1 MQNTTDNTG
10 PRWGDLK
17 ALQARFPGAFGRTR
31 AYELLHEKK
40 LRAKK
45 LNGRTLWDFAAAE
58 ALIESLPEFGE
69 AA

>member
-1 MQNTTDNTG
+1 MHNTTDNAA
-10 PRWGDLK
+10 RWGDLK
-17 ALQARFPGAFGRTR
+17 ALQARFPGAFGRTK
-31 AYELLHEKK
+31 AYEMRAAGQ

-45 LNGRTLWDFAAAE
+45 LGGRTLWDFAAAE